1 MTVEAAGV
9 TAGTATGAHALRI
22 GRAAVLAAAGG
33 LLALFAAGLVLW
45 ATHAGELLPVW
56 VAPGDRW
63 TAGQLRG
70 VLTGWGVPVGWY
82 TGYFILLELLLVT
95 ASAVAA
101 WFVLRGAV
109 SWFRL
114 YLVFVLVLFATAGG
128 GVPLV
133 IGDLYPSAAGPLELA
148 QGVAWIALFPLAYV
162 FPDGRFVPRWSRWLA
177 VGWALWLVTVVALD
191 STGEGPVP
199 AIALL
204 LLFGSCVAAQAY
216 RYARVSGPVQ
226 RLQLR
231 WVLCAVAL
239 RVVYNVLFLGTPLGS
254 IQEETTPRGLAV
266 YAGVMLFSYAVAAA
280 LPAAIAVAIVRHR
293 LFDIDVVISRTL
305 VYGVLTAFVIG
316 TYALVVGGV
325 GALWR
330 GGGPVALPLV
340 ATGLVAVAFSPLREQ
355 VQRRVNRLVYGERH
369 DPYGVLSRLGRQ
381 LAGVVR
387 PEAVAPTIVAA
398 VAQALKA
405 PYVAVEVGGA
415 AVASTGAVTGEVE
428 RFALK
433 HRGEA
438 VAELVVSRR
447 PELSPADRRL
457 LADLAGQ
464 SGAALYAAQESART
478 RQLAA
483 DLQRTREDLVAARE
497 EERRRIRRDLH
508 DSLGPALSGQALTIE
523 AARSLLATDPAA
535 ADGLLRDLT
544 AHSRQALDEVRRLAR
559 QLRPPVLDE
568 LGLAAALGD
577 LRERYRP
584 QGLDVTVEV
593 PPLPDLPAA
602 VEVAVY
608 RIVQEA
614 LTNVVRHAA
623 ARTCVLS
630 LGLDGAALAVSVV
643 DDGCGVGSSPA
654 GVGMASMRE
663 RAEELGGALTVTSSP
678 GGTRVTAR
686 LPLRPY
692 PEGD

>member
-1 MTVEAAGV
+1 MTVEAAGA
-9 TAGTATGAHALRI
+9 TAGTATGAHALRV
-22 GRAAVLAAAGG
+22 GRAVVLAATGA
-33 LLALFAAGLVLW
+33 LLALFAAGLALW
-45 ATHAGELLPVW
+45 ATRAGDPLPLW
-56 VAPGDRW
+56 VAPDGW
-63 TAGQLRG
+63 TATELRG
-70 VLTGWGVPVGWY
+70 VLAGWGVPIGWY
-82 TGYFILLELLLVT
+82 AGYFILLELLLVA
-95 ASAVAA
+95 ASVVAA
-101 WFVLRGAV
+101 WFILRGAL

-162 FPDGRFVPRWSRWLA
+162 FPDGRFVPQWSRWLA
-177 VGWALWLVTVVALD
+177 VGWALWLAVVVALD

-199 AIALL
+199 AALLL
-204 LLFGSCVAAQAY
+204 LLFGSCVAAQVF
-216 RYARVSGPVQ
+216 RYARVSGPVE
-226 RLQLR
+226 RLQIR

-239 RVVYNVLFLGTPLGS
+239 RFVYNVAFVATPLGS
-254 IQEETTPRGLAV
+254 LRDETTSRGLAT
-266 YAGVMLFSYAVAAA
+266 YAAVMAVSYAVAAA

-305 VYGVLTAFVIG
+305 VYGVLTAFVIA

-330 GGGPVALPLV
+330 GGGSVALPLL
-340 ATGLVAVAFSPLREQ
+340 ATGLVAVAFSPLRER

-387 PEAVAPTIVAA
+387 PEAVAPAVVEA
-398 VAQALKA
+398 VARALKA
-405 PYVAVEVGGA
+405 SYVAVDIGGA
-415 AVASTGAVTGEVE
+415 VVASTGVAAAGAA
-428 RFALK
+428 RFPLQ
-433 HRGEA
+433 HRGET
-438 VAELVVSRR
+438 VGDLVVSG
-447 PELSPADRRL
+447 PELSTGDRRL

-478 RQLAA
+478 RRLAA

-497 EERRRIRRDLH
+497 EERRRLRRDLH

-523 AARSLLATDPAA
+523 VARSMLATDPSA

-544 AHSRQALDEVRRLAR
+544 AQSKETLAEVRRLAR

-568 LGLAAALGD
+568 LGLAAALAD

-584 QGLDVTVEV
+584 QGLDLTVDV
-593 PPLPDLPAA
+593 APLPELPAA

-608 RIVQEA
+608 RIVREA
-614 LTNVVRHAA
+614 LTNVVRYAG
-623 ARTCVLS
+623 ARTCVVS
-630 LGLDGAALAVSVV
+630 LALDGAALTVSVV
-643 DDGCGVGSSPA
+643 DDGRGIGASPA

-663 RAEELGGALTVTSSP
+663 RAEELGGALAVDSSP
-678 GGTRVTAR
+678 RGTTVAAR
-686 LPLRPY
+686 LPLRPH

>member
-1 MTVEAAGV
+1 MTVE
-9 TAGTATGAHALRI
+9 TADAATGVHTLRI
-22 GRAAVLAAAGG
+22 GRAVVLAATGV

-45 ATHAGELLPVW
+45 ATHAGELLPLW
-56 VAPGDRW
+56 VAPDGAW
-63 TAGQLRG
+63 TAGQLRA
-70 VLTGWGVPVGWY
+70 VLAGWGVPVGWFA
-82 TGYFILLELLLVT
+82 GYFILLELLLVA
-95 ASAVAA
+95 ASVVAA
-101 WFVLRGAV
+101 WFVLRGAL

-133 IGDLYPSAAGPLELA
+133 VGELYPAVADPLALA

-162 FPDGRFVPRWSRWLA
+162 FPDGRFVPQWSRWLA
-177 VGWALWLVTVVALD
+177 VGWALWLAAVVAFD

-199 AIALL
+199 AALLL
-204 LLFGSCVAAQAY
+204 LLFGSCVAAQVY
-216 RYARVSGPVQ
+216 RYARVSGPVE
-226 RLQLR
+226 RLQIR

-239 RVVYNVLFLGTPLGS
+239 RFAYNVALVATPLGAV
-254 IQEETTPRGLAV
+254 QDEATQRGLAV
-266 YAGVMLFSYAVAAA
+266 YTGLMAVSYAMAAA

-305 VYGVLTAFVIG
+305 VYGVLTAFVVG

-387 PEAVAPTIVAA
+387 PEAVAPAIVEA
-398 VAQALKA
+398 VARALKA
-405 PYVAVEVGGA
+405 PYVAVDVDGGV
-415 AVASTGAVTGEVE
+415 VASRGVAPAGAE
-428 RFALK
+428 RFPLQ
-433 HRGEA
+433 HRGET
-438 VAELVVSRR
+438 VGDLVVGGQ
-447 PELSPADRRL
+447 LSAGDRRL

-478 RQLAA
+478 RQLAG

-544 AHSRQALDEVRRLAR
+544 AHSRQTLDEVRRLAR

-584 QGLDVTVEV
+584 QGLDVTAEV

-614 LTNVVRHAA
+614 LTNVVRHAGA
-623 ARTCVLS
+623 GTCVVS
-630 LGLDGAALAVSVV
+630 LAVDGAALTVSVV
-643 DDGCGVGSSPA
+643 DDGRGIGSTPA
-654 GVGMASMRE
+654 GVGLASMRE
-663 RAEELGGALTVTSSP
+663 RAEELGGTLTVDSSSR
-678 GGTRVTAR
+678 GTTVTAR
-686 LPLRPY
+686 LPLRTH

>member
-1 MTVEAAGV
+1 VTVE
-9 TAGTATGAHALRI
+9 TADAATGVHTLRI
-22 GRAAVLAAAGG
+22 GRAVVLAATAA

-45 ATHAGELLPVW
+45 ATHAGEVLPLW
-56 VAPGDRW
+56 VAPDSTW
-63 TAGQLRG
+63 TAGGLRG
-70 VLTGWGVPVGWY
+70 VLAGWGVPVGWY
-82 TGYFILLELLLVT
+82 TGYFIVLELLLVT
-95 ASAVAA
+95 ASVVAA
-101 WFVLRGAV
+101 WFVLRGAL

-114 YLVFVLVLFATAGG
+114 YLVFVLVLFATTGG

-133 IGDLYPSAAGPLELA
+133 VGELYPSAADPLQLA

-162 FPDGRFVPRWSRWLA
+162 FPDGRFVPQWSRWLA
-177 VGWALWLVTVVALD
+177 VGWALWLGAVVALD
-191 STGEGPVP
+191 STGEGPV
-199 AIALL
+199 AAALLL
-204 LLFGSCVAAQAY
+204 LLFGSCVAAQVY
-216 RYARVSGPVQ
+216 RYARVSGPVE
-226 RLQLR
+226 RLRIR

-239 RVVYNVLFLGTPLGS
+239 RFAYNVALVATPLGAA
-254 IQEETTPRGLAV
+254 QDEATPRGLAL
-266 YAGVMLFSYAVAAA
+266 YAGLMAVSYTVAAA

-330 GGGPVALPLV
+330 GGGSVALPLV

-387 PEAVAPTIVAA
+387 PDEVAPAIVEAVT
-398 VAQALKA
+398 QALKA
-405 PYVAVEVGGA
+405 PYVGVDVGGSV
-415 AVASTGAVTGEVE
+415 VASRGAASAGAE
-428 RFALK
+428 RFPLR
-433 HRGEA
+433 HRGET
-438 VAELVVSRR
+438 VGDLVVGG
-447 PELSPADRRL
+447 ELSPGDRRL

-478 RQLAA
+478 RQLAG

-544 AHSRQALDEVRRLAR
+544 AHSRQTLAEVRRLAR

-584 QGLDVTVEV
+584 QGLDVTAEV

-614 LTNVVRHAA
+614 LTNVVRHAGA
-623 ARTCVLS
+623 STCVVS
-630 LGLDGAALAVSVV
+630 LALDGAALTVSVV
-643 DDGCGVGSSPA
+643 DDGRGVGSSPA

-663 RAEELGGALTVTSSP
+663 RAEELGGTLAVESSP
-678 GGTRVTAR
+678 RGTAVTAR
-686 LPLRPY
+686 LPLRAH